1 MLARLLFVGFVLM
14 LSGVILA
21 QEEDESNWVRY
32 EDPAFTITA
41 PAEWTNLQD
50 PSILGAGLNDLTE
63 NNPDLAPMLEQA
75 YTFIES
81 GGVSLYLL
89 DFQTF
94 NNMSIAVTPPVFG
107 SIDLQEID
115 QELPTQLA
123 SMGIEV
129 IDTSTV
135 DLPAGEAL
143 LLNARAKV
151 NLGFAQE
158 ETVEQTQYI
167 FVEGGRIYV
176 VAFTSFEEEV
186 EENISTFQHI
196 INTFEIIGSEGGWE
210 RVTWEDVSFR
220 KPEGWEA
227 IYDDDRTTI
236 YTNAEAAIAI
246 TIMGNGA
253 RIDRVI
259 RDRLD
264 EIENVGGKIEAQQSM
279 ILPSGSFER
288 LVVVQPSGEEEV
300 VQQYIYFQQQGEK
313 LYEINFYVNEDDFEG
328 YVPLFEQIIDTF
340 VFEEQPAGTDVQAIL
355 ESWKTEN
362 IIGDS
367 ERGRQLYAAETP
379 ALGGT
384 LPCTGCHLGGN
395 LAPSYEG
402 KWERASTVRLEES
415 LFEGY
420 TPEQYLVESIVQ
432 PGAYIVP
439 EYTPIMPQNFGER
452 LSSQDIA
459 DIIAYFKELDGIE

>member
-14 LSGVILA
+14 LSGGILA

-50 PSILGAGLNDLTE
+50 PSILAAGLDDLTE

-75 YTFIES
+75 YMFIES

-143 LLNARAKV
+143 MMNARAKV

-176 VAFTSFEEEV
+176 VAFTSFEEV
-186 EENISTFQHI
+186 EENISTFQHV
-196 INTFEIIGSEGGWE
+196 INTFEITGSEGGWE
-210 RVTWEDVSFR
+210 RVTWEDTSFR
-220 KPEGWEA
+220 VPEGWEA
-227 IYDDDRTTI
+227 IYLDEQATI
-236 YTNAEAAIAI
+236 YTNAEAAIAVRAMRDN
-246 TIMGNGA
+246 T
-253 RIDRVI
+253 DVDSVI
-259 RDRLD
+259 EDTLSSLD
-264 EIENVGGKIEAQQSM
+264 TTQRKFQGQETLS
-279 ILPSGSFER
+279 LPSGEFVR
-288 LVVVQPSGEEEV
+288 LHLVQTSLDFGEE
-300 VQQYIYFQQQGEK
+300 YNY
-313 LYEINFYVNEDDFEG
+313 LYQHEGIVYNISLYVNEDKFDD
-328 YVPLFEQIIDTF
+328 YAPQFEQIIDTF
-340 VFEEQPAGTDVQAIL
+340 TFSQSTAGTDVEAIL
-355 ESWKTEN
+355 GELEAME
-362 IIGDS
+362 GDA
-367 ERGRQLYAAETP
+367 ERGERLYTNQESAYGGR
-379 ALGGT
+379 LG
-384 LPCTGCHLGGN
+384 CAGCHLEGDI
-395 LAPSYEG
+395 APPTED
-402 KWERASTVRLEES
+402 KWERASTVRLEEP
-415 LFEGY
+415 LFEDY

-432 PGAYIVP
+432 PNAYIVP

-452 LSSQDIA
+452 LTLQDLA
-459 DIIAYFKELDGIE
+459 DIVAYLETTGNTE